1 MSRIDNE
8 FRLSGR
14 MGGPVEVTYNPNNGN
29 PIGNVSLAVN
39 ASYTDRQTGELVE
52 RPPNWMPLTFYSEK
66 HVKRLQ
72 EMGGKGRELHVMGV
86 LGKDVWDSTTRTKED
101 GTPAKDSRV
110 TLTVTSLWFGLE
122 PRGGGEQPAG
132 AADDGQG

>member
-1 MSRIDNE
+1 MARIDNE

-14 MGGPVEVTYNPNNGN
+14 MGGPVDVTYNPNNGKA
-29 PIGNVSLAVN
+29 IGSVSLAVN
-39 ASYTDRQTGELVE
+39 ASYTDRETGELVE
-52 RPPNWMPLTFYSEK
+52 RPPHWMPLTFFNEK

-72 EMGGKGRELHVMGV
+72 EMGGKGREIHVMGV
-86 LGKDVWDSTTRTKED
+86 LGKDVWDSTTRKNDD

-122 PRGGGEQPAG
+122 PRGEQTQAE
-132 AADDGQG
+132 ADDGQG